1 MKKILVIHNRYQNIG
16 GEDIAVDNEIA
27 LLKEKFE
34 VKELFFDNYL
44 GSIWN
49 FLILFFT
56 SINNKSVK
64 ELDIIYTNFSP
75 DIVYIH
81 NTWFNASL
89 GIFNYLKNK
98 NVQILLKL
106 HNFRY
111 DCTKSFTAK
120 KHLQNKTVC
129 EACGFKKKRFQY
141 FNKYF
146 NESYLKSIFVFLYGR
161 KYVKI
166 IFESSFHLAVLTN
179 FHRDRLIKLG
189 VEENRVS
196 VIPNYIYPKNNSV
209 SKPSSIDLVY
219 AGRISEEKGVEE
231 LVKEF
236 IRLDIKGI
244 NLQIIGTGPL
254 LNYLLKK
261 YNKDNVYFH
270 GQLSNNETN
279 KIICNASG
287 IVTATKLFEGQPTL
301 LFEAA
306 LQKVP
311 AIFPKTGG
319 LNEFFP
325 KNYQLSFNQFQYD
338 DLGKKIKFLFLN
350 LENSKKIGI
359 QNFDFIE
366 KNYSK
371 EKIMSQYIKLFNL
384 KI

>member
-49 FLILFFT
+49 FLKLFFT

-89 GIFNYLKNK
+89 GIFEYLENK

-146 NESYLKSIFVFLYGR
+146 Y
-161 KYVKI
+161 
-166 IFESSFHLAVLTN
+166 
-179 FHRDRLIKLG
+179 
-189 VEENRVS
+189 NR
-196 VIPNYIYPKNNSV
+196 Y
-209 SKPSSIDLVY
+209 
-219 AGRISEEKGVEE
+219 
-231 LVKEF
+231 
-236 IRLDIKGI
+236 
-244 NLQIIGTGPL
+244 
-254 LNYLLKK
+254 
-261 YNKDNVYFH
+261 
-270 GQLSNNETN
+270 
-279 KIICNASG
+279 
-287 IVTATKLFEGQPTL
+287 
-301 LFEAA
+301 
-306 LQKVP
+306 
-311 AIFPKTGG
+311 
-319 LNEFFP
+319 
-325 KNYQLSFNQFQYD
+325 
-338 DLGKKIKFLFLN
+338 
-350 LENSKKIGI
+350 
-359 QNFDFIE
+359 
-366 KNYSK
+366 
-371 EKIMSQYIKLFNL
+371 
-384 KI
+384 

>member
-49 FLILFFT
+49 FLKLFFT

-89 GIFNYLKNK
+89 GIFKYLENK

-166 IFESSFHLAVLTN
+166 IFDQEGYRPTDEEVEFVQGQRLAVDFNPAAIAQYKQYLKPYEN
-179 FHRDRLIKLG
+179 ELESLIKK
-189 VEENRVS
+189 VEKE
-196 VIPNYIYPKNNSV
+196 KNNPNR
-209 SKPSSIDLVY
+209 KPIKTWSRKSTILPDFVGISFLIY
-219 AGRISEEKGVEE
+219 NGKKFIPITISEDMVGHKFG
-231 LVKEF
+231 EF
-236 IRLDIKGI
+236 APTRQFFGHTPAD
-244 NLQIIGTGPL
+244 
-254 LNYLLKK
+254 KK
-261 YNKDNVYFH
+261 AK
-270 GQLSNNETN
+270 
-279 KIICNASG
+279 
-287 IVTATKLFEGQPTL
+287 
-301 LFEAA
+301 EAA
-306 LQKVP
+306 P
-311 AIFPKTGG
+311 DA
-319 LNEFFP
+319 
-325 KNYQLSFNQFQYD
+325 
-338 DLGKKIKFLFLN
+338 GKK
-350 LENSKKIGI
+350 
-359 QNFDFIE
+359 
-366 KNYSK
+366 
-371 EKIMSQYIKLFNL
+371 
-384 KI
+384 

>member
-1 MKKILVIHNRYQNIG
+1 M
-16 GEDIAVDNEIA
+16 
-27 LLKEKFE
+27 
-34 VKELFFDNYL
+34 
-44 GSIWN
+44 
-49 FLILFFT
+49 
-56 SINNKSVK
+56 
-64 ELDIIYTNFSP
+64 
-75 DIVYIH
+75 
-81 NTWFNASL
+81 
-89 GIFNYLKNK
+89 
-98 NVQILLKL
+98 
-106 HNFRY
+106 
-111 DCTKSFTAK
+111 
-120 KHLQNKTVC
+120 
-129 EACGFKKKRFQY
+129 
-141 FNKYF
+141 
-146 NESYLKSIFVFLYGR
+146 
-161 KYVKI
+161 
-166 IFESSFHLAVLTN
+166 
-179 FHRDRLIKLG
+179 IKLG

-209 SKPSSIDLVY
+209 SKSSSVDLVY

-254 LNYLLKK
+254 LNHLLKK

-270 GQLSNNETN
+270 GQLSNDETN

-325 KNYQLSFNQFQYD
+325 KNYQLSFNHFQYD
-338 DLGKKIKFLFLN
+338 DLVKKIKLLFLN
-350 LENSKKIGI
+350 LENSKKIGM

>member
-16 GEDIAVDNEIA
+16 GEDIAVENEIE
-27 LLKEKFE
+27 LLKEKFD
-34 VKELFFDNYL
+34 VKVLFFDNHL

-49 FLILFFT
+49 FLKLFFT
-56 SINNKSVK
+56 SINKKSVK
-64 ELDIIYTNFSP
+64 ELDTVYANFSP

-89 GIFNYLKNK
+89 GIFKYLENK
-98 NVQILLKL
+98 NLKILLKL

-120 KHLQNKTVC
+120 KHLQNKNIC
-129 EACGFKKKRFQY
+129 EACGFKKKKFQY

-146 NESYLKSIFVFLYGR
+146 KESYLKSIFVFLYGR
-161 KYVKI
+161 KYIRI
-166 IFESSFHLAVLTN
+166 IFESSFHIAVLTN
-179 FHRDRLIKLG
+179 FHRNRLIKLG
-189 VEENRVS
+189 LEENRVT
-196 VIPNYIYPKNNSV
+196 VIPNYIYPKNSFA
-209 SKPSSIDLVY
+209 SKSSSIDLVY

-236 IRLDIKGI
+236 IRLDIKGTI
-244 NLQIIGTGPL
+244 LHIIGTGPL
-254 LNYLLKK
+254 LNQLIKK

-270 GQLSNNETN
+270 GQLTSNETN
-279 KIICNASG
+279 KIMCNAAG
-287 IVTATKLFEGQPTL
+287 IITATKLLEGQPTL

-325 KNYQLSFNQFQYD
+325 NNYQLSFNQFQYD
-338 DLGKKIKFLFLN
+338 DLGKKIKLLCLN

-359 QNFDFIE
+359 QNYDFIE

-371 EKIMSQYIKLFNL
+371 EKIMNQFYKVFDL